1 MERCRLHMAKVLITG
16 GAGFIGSTV
25 AINSLN
31 RGHEVVVLDNLSSGS
46 IKVLEHLKSL
56 GANTIIGDIRD
67 SNSVINAMQ
76 GCDAVVHLAAQI
88 SVPASIANPQEN
100 NSINVE
106 GTQLIL
112 DYCKQFNVKRVIVA
126 SSAAVYG
133 QEDRMPLKEEN
144 AGDLLSPYAQSKW
157 KNEQQIIASRLSGQ
171 NAVALR
177 FFNVYGPG
185 QKADGGY
192 AAVIPKFIDM
202 MVNGKAPT
210 MNGDGLHTRD
220 FVHVDDVA
228 KLILTIIENEWFALE
243 NHVYNVGTGNKT
255 SLLDLVASIKKGL
268 ESNSIDTNN
277 LSPIFGEDRVG
288 DIRHSVADVQ
298 RVAQDYG
305 WEAAIPFEQGIIS
318 LVEHTLGQR

>member
-1 MERCRLHMAKVLITG
+1 MAKVLITG

-112 DYCKQFNVKRVIVA
+112 DYCKQFNVKRVIVT

-133 QEDRMPLKEEN
+133 HDDRLPLQEEY
-144 AGDLLSPYAQSKW
+144 AGDILSPYAQSKW

>member
-1 MERCRLHMAKVLITG
+1 MARVLITG

-56 GANTIIGDIRD
+56 GADTIIGDIRD

-100 NSINVE
+100 KSINVE
-106 GTQLIL
+106 GTQQIL
-112 DYCKQFNVKRVIVA
+112 NYCNQFDVKRVVIA

-144 AGDLLSPYAQSKW
+144 AGDLLSPYAVSKW
-157 KNEQQIIASRLSGQ
+157 ENEQQIIASRLNGQ

-202 MVNGKAPT
+202 MINGKAPT

-220 FVHVDDVA
+220 FVHVDDVS
-228 KLILTIIENEWFALE
+228 KLILTIIEDEWFAVE

-268 ESNSIDTNN
+268 ESNSINTDN
-277 LSPIFGEDRVG
+277 LSPIFGEDRIG

-318 LVEHTLGQR
+318 LVEHTLRQR

>member
-1 MERCRLHMAKVLITG
+1 MARVLITG

-56 GANTIIGDIRD
+56 GADTIIGDIRD

-100 NSINVE
+100 KSINVE
-106 GTQLIL
+106 GTQQIL
-112 DYCKQFNVKRVIVA
+112 NYCNQFDVKRVVIA

-144 AGDLLSPYAQSKW
+144 AGDLLSPYAVSKW
-157 KNEQQIIASRLSGQ
+157 ENEQQIIASRLNGQ

-202 MVNGKAPT
+202 MINGKAPT

-220 FVHVDDVA
+220 FVHVDDVS
-228 KLILTIIENEWFALE
+228 KLILSIIEGEWFALE

-268 ESNSIDTNN
+268 ESNSINTNN

-298 RVAQDYG
+298 RIAQDYG

-318 LVEHTLGQR
+318 LVEHTLRQR

>member
-1 MERCRLHMAKVLITG
+1 MAKVLITG

>member
-1 MERCRLHMAKVLITG
+1 MAKVLVTG

-25 AINSLN
+25 VRKCLDS
-31 RGHEVVVLDNLSSGS
+31 GHEVVVLDNFSSGS
-46 IKVLEHLKSL
+46 KNEFEKLESL
-56 GANTIIGDIRD
+56 GVKAIIGDIRD
-67 SNSVINAMQ
+67 SESVVNAMQ

-88 SVPASIANPQEN
+88 SVPYSIKNPQEN

-112 DYCKQFNVKRVIVA
+112 NHCNHFDVKRIIIA

-133 QEDRMPLKEEN
+133 QVDRLPLKEEN
-144 AGDLLSPYAQSKW
+144 AGDLLSPYAESKW
-157 KNEQQIIASRLSGQ
+157 ENEQQVIASRKNGQ

-210 MNGDGLHTRD
+210 INGDGLHTRD
-220 FVHVDDVA
+220 FVHVDDVSI
-228 KLILTIIENEWFALE
+228 LILSLIENEWPAVN
-243 NHVYNVGTGNKT
+243 NHVYNVATGTKT

-268 ESNSIDTNN
+268 ESNSINTDN
-277 LSPIFGEDRVG
+277 LSPIFGEERKG
-288 DIRHSVADVQ
+288 DIRHSIADVH
-298 RVAQDYG
+298 RISQDYD
-305 WEAAIPFEQGIIS
+305 WEAMITFEQGIIS
-318 LVEHTLGQR
+318 LVEHALDQR

>member
-1 MERCRLHMAKVLITG
+1 MAKVLITG

-106 GTQLIL
+106 GTQQIL
-112 DYCKQFNVKRVIVA
+112 NYCNQFDVKRVVIA

-144 AGDLLSPYAQSKW
+144 AGDLLSPYAVSKW
-157 KNEQQIIASRLSGQ
+157 ENEQQIIASRLNGQ

-185 QKADGGY
+185 QRADGGY

-210 MNGDGLHTRD
+210 INGDGLHTRD
-220 FVHVDDVA
+220 FVHVDDVS
-228 KLILTIIENEWFALE
+228 KLILSIIENKWLALE

-255 SLLDLVASIKKGL
+255 SLLDLVTSIKKGL
-268 ESNSIDTNN
+268 ENNSIDTNN
-277 LSPIFGEDRVG
+277 LSPIFGEDRVV

-298 RVAQDYG
+298 RIAQDYG
-305 WEAAIPFEQGIIS
+305 WEAAIPLEKGIIS
-318 LVEHTLGQR
+318 LVEYTLDQR

>member
-1 MERCRLHMAKVLITG
+1 MAKVLITG

-318 LVEHTLGQR
+318 LVEHTLGQW

>member
-1 MERCRLHMAKVLITG
+1 MAKVLITG

-56 GANTIIGDIRD
+56 GADTIIGDIRD

-100 NSINVE
+100 KSINVE
-106 GTQLIL
+106 GTQQIL
-112 DYCKQFNVKRVIVA
+112 NYCNQFDVKRVVIA

-144 AGDLLSPYAQSKW
+144 AGDLLSPYAVSKW
-157 KNEQQIIASRLSGQ
+157 ENEQQIIASRLNGQ

-202 MVNGKAPT
+202 MINGKAPT

-220 FVHVDDVA
+220 FVHVDDVS
-228 KLILTIIENEWFALE
+228 KLILSIIEGEWFALE

-277 LSPIFGEDRVG
+277 LSPVFGEDRVG

>member
-1 MERCRLHMAKVLITG
+1 MAKVLITG

-56 GANTIIGDIRD
+56 GADTIIGDIRD

-100 NSINVE
+100 KSINVE
-106 GTQLIL
+106 GTQQIL
-112 DYCKQFNVKRVIVA
+112 NYCNQFDVKRVVIA

-144 AGDLLSPYAQSKW
+144 AGDLLSPYAVSKW
-157 KNEQQIIASRLSGQ
+157 ENEQQIIASRLNGQ

-185 QKADGGY
+185 QKAEGGY

-228 KLILTIIENEWFALE
+228 KLILMIIENEWLALE
-243 NHVYNVGTGNKT
+243 NHAYNVGTGNKT

-277 LSPIFGEDRVG
+277 LSPVFGEDRVG

>member
-1 MERCRLHMAKVLITG
+1 MAKVLVTG
-16 GAGFIGSTV
+16 GAGFIGSSV
-25 AINSLN
+25 ARKCIEN
-31 RGHEVVVLDNLSSGS
+31 GHEVVILDNLSSGS
-46 IKVLEHLKSL
+46 NEVLEQLESL
-56 GANTIIGDIRD
+56 GIRAVIGDIRD
-67 SNSVINAMQ
+67 PYSLQRAMH

-112 DYCKQFNVKRVIVA
+112 NYCQQFNVKRVVVA

-133 QEDRMPLKEEN
+133 QEDRLPLREET

-157 KNEQQIIASRLSGQ
+157 ENEQQIIASRVNGQ
-171 NAVALR
+171 NTVALR

-185 QKADGGY
+185 QRAEGGY

-210 MNGDGLHTRD
+210 INGDGLHTRD

-228 KLILTIIENEWFALE
+228 KLILTIIENEWLALE
-243 NHVYNVGTGNKT
+243 NHVYNVATGNKT
-255 SLLDLVASIKKGL
+255 SLLDLVTSIKKGL
-268 ESNSIDTNN
+268 ENNSINTNN
-277 LSPIFGEDRVG
+277 LSPIFAEDRVG

-305 WEAAIPFEQGIIS
+305 WKAAIPFEKGIIS
-318 LVEHTLGQR
+318 LVEHALDQR

>member
-1 MERCRLHMAKVLITG
+1 MARVLITG

-31 RGHEVVVLDNLSSGS
+31 KGHEVVVLDNLSSGS
-46 IKVLEHLKSL
+46 TKVLEHLESL
-56 GANTIIGDIRD
+56 GAYTIIGDIRD

-88 SVPASIANPQEN
+88 SVPASIENPQKN

-112 DYCKQFNVKRVIVA
+112 NYCKQFDVKRVIVA

-133 QEDRMPLKEEN
+133 QEDRLPLKEES
-144 AGDLLSPYAQSKW
+144 AGDLLSPYAVSKW
-157 KNEQQIIASRLSGQ
+157 ENEQQIIGTRIDGQ
-171 NAVALR
+171 NTVALR

-185 QKADGGY
+185 QSANGGY

-202 MVNGKAPT
+202 MIDGKAPT
-210 MNGDGLHTRD
+210 INGDGLHTRD
-220 FVHVDDVA
+220 FVHVDDVS
-228 KLILTIIENEWFALE
+228 KLILTIIEDEWFAVE
-243 NHVYNVGTGNKT
+243 NHVYNVATGNKT

-268 ESNSIDTNN
+268 ESNSINTDN
-277 LSPIFGEDRVG
+277 LSPVFEEERPG

-298 RVAQDYG
+298 RVARDYG
-305 WEAAIPFEQGIIS
+305 WEAVVPFEEGIIS
-318 LVEHTLGQR
+318 LVEYTLDQR

>member
-1 MERCRLHMAKVLITG
+1 MARVLITG

-56 GANTIIGDIRD
+56 GADTIIGDIRD

-100 NSINVE
+100 KSINVE
-106 GTQLIL
+106 GTQQIL
-112 DYCKQFNVKRVIVA
+112 NYCNQFDVKRVVIA

-144 AGDLLSPYAQSKW
+144 AGDLLSPYAVSKW
-157 KNEQQIIASRLSGQ
+157 ENEQQIIASRLNGQ

-202 MVNGKAPT
+202 MINGKAPT

-220 FVHVDDVA
+220 FVHVDDVS
-228 KLILTIIENEWFALE
+228 KLILSIIEDEWFAVE

-268 ESNSIDTNN
+268 ESNSINTDN
-277 LSPIFGEDRVG
+277 LSPIFGEDRVV

-298 RVAQDYG
+298 RIAQDYG
-305 WEAAIPFEQGIIS
+305 WEAAIPLEKGIIS
-318 LVEHTLGQR
+318 LVEYTLDQR